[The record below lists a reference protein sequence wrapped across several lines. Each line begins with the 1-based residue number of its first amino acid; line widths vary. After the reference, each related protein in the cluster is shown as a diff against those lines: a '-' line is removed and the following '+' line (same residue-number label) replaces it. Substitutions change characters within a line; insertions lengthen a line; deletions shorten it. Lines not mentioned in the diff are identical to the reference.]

1 MEEVK
6 LFGAWP
12 SPYGYRAIWA
22 LELKGVKYGY
32 IEEQWEA
39 DLASARFWIK
49 FIDDKALPFAILLMT
64 EGEELEKEVIEV
76 KEILKILEEQ
86 GLGEKEF
93 FGGNEIGLA
102 DLAIGFI
109 ASSFRVIE
117 ELAGVK
123 VLNGEEFPGLCNWVK
138 KFKEN
143 PAIKKNLPDSDQMFV
158 YYKQKREMLI
168 ASRAA

>member
-1 MEEVK
+1 M
-6 LFGAWP
+6 
-12 SPYGYRAIWA
+12 
-22 LELKGVKYGY
+22 
-32 IEEQWEA
+32 Q
-39 DLASARFWIK
+39 
-49 FIDDKALPFAILLMT
+49 ALPFAMLLMT

-102 DLAIGFI
+102 DLAMGFI

-117 ELAGVK
+117 ELAGVE

-143 PAIKKNLPDSDQMFV
+143 PAIKKNLPDPDQMFV
-158 YYKQKREMLI
+158 YYKQNVRVLALTREKSKQILK
-168 ASRAA
+168 